1 MSITSINTNV
11 NALTAQAQL
20 KKLDSSIQTTM
31 TRLSSGLRI
40 NSGADGPSDLAIASA
55 MEAHVRGI
63 RTASNNAQDGLSL
76 MQYADSSLNETM
88 DILQRMNDLS
98 VKACNQAILT
108 SSDVQSINNELTTLK
123 AELTRRATSISFN
136 SKVLFSGGSFSN
148 GQVIQIGADN
158 GAAYK
163 LTLVIN
169 AMTLSGLGLNSGAF
183 GALSLWGAG
192 SIVIS
197 NIVTAGGV
205 TLNNSA
211 IGMALFAVDVFQSA
225 ISIAS
230 HLQAAIGVQEE
241 KLQFIIN
248 DLSSEDINV
257 TAAKSRITD
266 ADMASEISNF
276 TRLQVLS
283 QAATAMLA
291 QANLQPQAIVKLL
304 GA

>member
-11 NALTAQAQL
+11 NALMAQAQL
-20 KKLDSSIQTTM
+20 KKLDSSMQATM
-31 TRLSSGLRI
+31 GRLSSGLRI
-40 NSGADGPSDLAIASA
+40 NSGADGPSDIAIASA
-55 MEAHVRGI
+55 MEAHVRGV
-63 RTASNNAQDGLSL
+63 RVAMSNAQDGLSL
-76 MQYADSSLNETM
+76 MQFADSSLNETM
-88 DILQRMNDLS
+88 DILQRMNDLA

-123 AELTRRATSISFN
+123 AELTRRSTSVSFN
-136 SKVLFSGGSFSN
+136 SKVLFSGGSFSV
-148 GQVIQIGADN
+148 GQTIQIGADN

-169 AMTLSGLGLNSGAF
+169 ALTLSGLGMNSGAF

-197 NIVTAGGV
+197 NITTA
-205 TLNNSA
+205 NFCNSA
-211 IGMALFAVDVFQSA
+211 IGMATFAVDVFQSA
-225 ISIAS
+225 ITIAS
-230 HLQAAIGVQEE
+230 KLQEAIGVQEE
-241 KLQFIIN
+241 KLQYIIN
-248 DLSSEDINV
+248 DLASEDINV

-266 ADMASEISNF
+266 ADMASEISEF

-291 QANLQPQAIVKLL
+291 QANLQPQTIAKLL